1 MSTCGEEADLDLV
14 PMTIYVCSFFHFCFY
29 TLSAKEGFVD
39 NFTEQ
44 TLNLGRFVEMLT
56 ALSEMGKRPGSRGA
70 SGGMM
75 GK

>member
-1 MSTCGEEADLDLV
+1 M
-14 PMTIYVCSFFHFCFY
+14 
-29 TLSAKEGFVD
+29 D

-44 TLNLGRFVEMLT
+44 TKNLGCFGEMLT

-75 GK
+75 GKSMQCLCFVFLAGGLFLVASSGRMVGDNVDVTLA